1 MYYYE
6 LSNARLFSDIMEV
19 IEEIVGIGANGNHT
33 ILNKTKGTLVHE
45 RGMENK
51 NFNDVFLA
59 IL

>member
-1 MYYYE
+1 MND
-6 LSNARLFSDIMEV
+6 LLMPS
-19 IEEIVGIGANGNHT
+19 T
-33 ILNKTKGTLVHE
+33 INKTKGTLVLE